1 MHNFRGWEYAR
12 IGDYHRN
19 LDPNWCYTPTYSRKM
34 AFIRKFIGSLPRN
47 VKILDAGCG
56 EEVLV
61 EEFLG
66 KGYNNEGLDLNYES
80 EFVKRGDVLNM
91 PYPSNS
97 FDVVLLLD
105 TLEDLAFEDQPKA
118 LLEIH

>member
-19 LDPNWCYTPTYSRKM
+19 LDPNWCYTPTYLHKM
-34 AFIRKFIGSLPRN
+34 AFIRKFISSLPHN

-61 EEFLG
+61 EEFLR
-66 KGYNNEGLDLNYES
+66 
-80 EFVKRGDVLNM
+80 KRL
-91 PYPSNS
+91 
-97 FDVVLLLD
+97 
-105 TLEDLAFEDQPKA
+105 
-118 LLEIH
+118 